1 MEKTN
6 IYQKLLTIQEQIKGL
21 SKDKNSHHYDY
32 VTGNKLLS
40 FIKPLMD
47 EQKLILKQEILTIE
61 NTRQDYFVTAKKW
74 IKDKDDK
81 NIQIE
86 YEKPKAEILSKVMM
100 RFTWIDCETGE
111 KDENLFGANGQNDW
125 EKGLGSALTYGERY
139 FLLKFFHIPTDKDDI
154 DNSDR
159 KKEAAAAP
167 KETKALTALEISVIE
182 SEIKKAE
189 TFKSLNLLYNSDL
202 RIKTNKD
209 LSAIFTERKQEI
221 TETKQES
228 K

>member
-6 IYQKLLTIQEQIKGL
+6 IYQKLLTIQEHIKGL
-21 SKDKNSHHYDY
+21 SKDKKSHNYGY

-47 EQKLILKQEILTIE
+47 EQKLILKQEILSIE
-61 NTRQDYFVTAKKW
+61 NTRQDYIVTAKKW
-74 IKDKDDK
+74 IKDEEEEGK

-86 YEKPKAEILSKVMM
+86 FEKTKNEILSKVMM

-154 DNSDR
+154 DSSDR
-159 KKEAAAAP
+159 KQEAAAP
-167 KETKALTALEISVIE
+167 SEKTKALTALEISVIE
-182 SEIKKAE
+182 NDIKKAKDIKAL
-189 TFKSLNLLYNSDL
+189 TVLYNSDL
-202 RIKTNKD
+202 RIRTNKD
-209 LSAIFTERKQEI
+209 LSAIFTEKRLEI
-221 TETKQES
+221 QES